1 MSVPVWRGDAISLES
16 HRFLNAPDA
25 ASDHLCGNPHRLAG
39 ALGENMHNGAMIK
52 APSGMDDLDALRR
65 RTRRSWLVSAAAGL
79 AVLAAG
85 LLLAGEYGRTRA
97 LAALGE
103 QSRIDASL
111 KASLLRA
118 VIERQRALPLVLAD
132 DSAIREALLSADARS
147 LDRINRK
154 LESLAASAEAAV
166 VYLIRQD
173 GVAVAASNWREP
185 TSFVGSNYAFR
196 DYFRLAIRDGMAEHF
211 AMGTVSNRPGL
222 YISRRVD
229 GPDGPLG
236 VIVAKLEFDG
246 LEADWRVSDKPSYV
260 TDRRGIVLITSLPSW
275 RFMTTKP
282 IAHDRLA
289 AIRESLQ
296 FGDAPLLPLPF
307 DKVEAR
313 PDGSSTLDA
322 LLPGRGTTAFLRV
335 ETLVPSTN
343 WRLELL
349 SPSNAPLAAGA
360 REARLI
366 VLAALAPLLA
376 LAAFLLRRRQVIAI
390 RSASERLRRNELEA
404 KVEERTRD
412 LRLARDH
419 LETEIA
425 DHRQT
430 TEKLQ
435 AVQQDLVQANRLA
448 ILGQVA
454 AGVAHEIN
462 QPVATIR
469 AYADNARIFLERGQS
484 ATASENMESISEL
497 TERVGAI
504 TDELRRFARKGNFA
518 AEPTAMKDVV
528 EGALMLLRSRFAGR
542 MDAIRIELPPDGLK
556 VFGNRIRLEQVL
568 INLLQNALEATGNDG
583 DGTIRVRCEET
594 ANAIALTVADNG
606 PGIPADI
613 RGELFMPFNTSKKDG
628 LGLGL
633 AISKEIVCDYGGT
646 IEVESG
652 PSGTTFTVNLQKA

>member
-1 MSVPVWRGDAISLES
+1 
-16 HRFLNAPDA
+16 
-25 ASDHLCGNPHRLAG
+25 
-39 ALGENMHNGAMIK
+39 MHNGAMFK
-52 APSGMDDLDALRR
+52 KLSGTDDLRTLRR
-65 RTRRSWLVSAAAGL
+65 RARRSWLVFAAVAL

-97 LAALGE
+97 LAGIDS

-132 DSAIREALLSADARS
+132 DSAIREALRSADEQS

-154 LESLAASAEAAV
+154 LESLAASAETAV
-166 VYLIRQD
+166 VYLIGQN

-185 TSFVGSNYAFR
+185 TSFVGSNYGFR
-196 DYFRLAIRDGMAEHF
+196 DYFRLAMRDGKAEHF
-211 AMGTVSNRPGL
+211 ALGTVSRQPGL
-222 YISRRVD
+222 YISRRID
-229 GPDGPLG
+229 GADGPLG

-246 LEADWRVSDKPSYV
+246 LETDWRVSDKPTYV

-282 IAHDRLA
+282 IAEDRLA

-296 FGDAPLLPLPF
+296 FGDAPLMPLPF

-322 LLPGRGTTAFLRV
+322 LLPGGGAGAFLRV
-335 ETLVPSTN
+335 ETMVPSTN

-349 SPSNAPLAAGA
+349 SPLTAPLAAGA

-366 VLAALAPLLA
+366 LLA
-376 LAAFLLRRRQVIAI
+376 VLVPLFGLAAFLLRRRQAIAM
-390 RSASERLRRNELEA
+390 RSAAERLRARELEG
-404 KVEERTRD
+404 KVAERTRD
-412 LRLARDH
+412 LSMARDR

-469 AYADNARIFLERGQS
+469 AYADNARTFLDRGQS
-484 ATASENMESISEL
+484 ATAAENMESIAEL
-497 TERVGAI
+497 TDRVGAI
-504 TDELRRFARKGNFA
+504 TEELRRFARKGHFA
-518 AEPTAMKDVV
+518 AEPTPMKNVI

-542 MDAIRIELPPDGLK
+542 MDAIRIALPPDGLK
-556 VFGNRIRLEQVL
+556 ALGNRIRLEQVL
-568 INLLQNALEATGNDG
+568 INLLQNALEAIGSG
-583 DGTIRVRCEET
+583 DGGTIEVRCEET
-594 ANAIALTVADNG
+594 ANGVTLTVTDNG

-613 RGELFMPFNTSKKDG
+613 REELFTPFNTSKEEG

-633 AISKEIVCDYGGT
+633 AISKEIVSDYGGT

-652 PSGTTFTVNLQKA
+652 STGTTFTVLLQKA

>member
-1 MSVPVWRGDAISLES
+1 MVKLPAE
-16 HRFLNAPDA
+16 
-25 ASDHLCGNPHRLAG
+25 ASDPH
-39 ALGENMHNGAMIK
+39 
-52 APSGMDDLDALRR
+52 ALRSR
-65 RTRRSWLVSAAAGL
+65 ARRSWLVFAAVAL
-79 AVLAAG
+79 VLLAAG
-85 LLLAGEYGRTRA
+85 LLLARDYGRSQA
-97 LAALGE
+97 LAGLAG

-118 VIERQRALPLVLAD
+118 VVERQRALPLVLAD
-132 DSAIREALLSADARS
+132 DAAIRGALLSPDMPS

-154 LESLAASAEAAV
+154 LEALATSAEAAV
-166 VYLIRQD
+166 IYLIDRS
-173 GVAVAASNWREP
+173 GVAVAASNWQEP
-185 TSFVGSNYAFR
+185 TSFVGNDYAFR
-196 DYFRLAIRDGMAEHF
+196 DYFRLAVRDGMAEHF
-211 AMGTVSNRPGL
+211 AMGTVSKRPGL

-229 GPDGPLG
+229 GPGGPLG

-246 LEADWRVSDKPSYV
+246 VEADWQASGKPAYV

-282 IAHDRLA
+282 IAEDRLA
-289 AIRESLQ
+289 PIRESLQ

-307 DKVEAR
+307 RTIEAR

-322 LLPGRGTTAFLRV
+322 LLPGDSTAAFLRV
-335 ETLVPSTN
+335 ETMVPSTN
-343 WRLELL
+343 WRLEQL
-349 SPSNAPLAAGA
+349 SPLNAPLAAGA
-360 REARLI
+360 REAQLLT
-366 VLAALAPLLA
+366 LAALVPLLA
-376 LAAFLLRRRQVIAI
+376 LAALLLRRRQVVAM
-390 RSASERLRRNELEA
+390 RSAEERLARNALEA
-404 KVEERTRD
+404 SVEERTRD
-412 LRLARDH
+412 LRMARDR

-469 AYADNARIFLERGQS
+469 AYADNARTFLHRGQTI
-484 ATASENMESISEL
+484 TAAENMESIAEL

-504 TDELRRFARKGNFA
+504 TDELRRFARKGHFA
-518 AEPTAMKDVV
+518 AGPTAMKEVV

-542 MDAIRIELPPDGLK
+542 MDAIRIDLPPDGLQAL
-556 VFGNRIRLEQVL
+556 GNRIRLEQVL
-568 INLLQNALEATGNDG
+568 INLLQNALEAIGDSEDG
-583 DGTIRVRCEET
+583 AIQVRCKE
-594 ANAIALTVADNG
+594 AAGGIALTVADNG
-606 PGIPADI
+606 PGIAADV
-613 RGELFMPFNTSKKDG
+613 REELFTPFNTSKEDG

-633 AISKEIVCDYGGT
+633 AISKEIVSDYGGT

-652 PSGTTFTVNLQKA
+652 PSGTTFTINLKKA